1 MNSFYL
7 FLMKPTFTQAA
18 LWFDISPESAIFLPV
33 FFFFLVH
40 ITFRHCY
47 GKWDH
52 KSISKYLI
60 SILFYSLTFFFFWIT
75 YYVIISLVI

>member
-18 LWFDISPESAIFLPV
+18 LWFDISPESAIFLPG

>member
-33 FFFFLVH
+33 LYFFFPCPYH
-40 ITFRHCY
+40 I
-47 GKWDH
+47 
-52 KSISKYLI
+52 
-60 SILFYSLTFFFFWIT
+60 
-75 YYVIISLVI
+75 

>member
-33 FFFFLVH
+33 FFCFVFLVH

-60 SILFYSLTFFFFWIT
+60 SILFYSLTIFFFFF
-75 YYVIISLVI
+75 LFFG